1 MKTIKLIKR
10 DGSLVIKTTGDSLKL
25 LELATY
31 VKHDVIT
38 YQGDVIEMVVSA

>member
-10 DGSLVIKTTGDSLKL
+10 DGSLILKTTGDNLKL

-31 VKHDVIT
+31 VKHDVIIR
-38 YQGDVIEMVVSA
+38 QGNVIEMVVSA